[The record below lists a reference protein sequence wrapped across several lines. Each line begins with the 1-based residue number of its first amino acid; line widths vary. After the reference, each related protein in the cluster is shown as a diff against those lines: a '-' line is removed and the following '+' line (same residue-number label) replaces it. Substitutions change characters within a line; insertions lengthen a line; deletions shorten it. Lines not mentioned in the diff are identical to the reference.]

1 MQRAQTLRGWD
12 GDRIVVPPAPEVPR
26 RPAGR
31 KDTKRWCGGK
41 VGREHTYEWVRSERY
56 GALQREPDSDAWW
69 DERCSTCQK
78 KRGYCW
84 RGFGRHGRKCI
95 CGHHGSGR

>member
-12 GDRIVVPPAPEVPR
+12 GDRIVVPPVPETPR

-41 VGREHTYEWVRSERY
+41 VGREHEPVWVKSNMEIRPR
-56 GALQREPDSDAWW
+56 PDNEAWW
-69 DERCSTCQK
+69 DERCARCAK
-78 KRGYCW
+78 KFRACW
-84 RGFGRHGRKCI
+84 KGWSAHRVCK
-95 CGHHGSGR
+95 CGHHEG